1 MKAVVMW
8 KSLSVMLVAALLSGC
23 ALKSIQHYS
32 GGDHGLVIMATDV
45 STERRNEIWYDYV
58 FTVRN
63 IDTNEEKRMRIA
75 PRVGDTY
82 EYLGQLPA
90 GNYIIDRRES
100 IAKNGRRVYPRD
112 MSASFEV
119 EAGKVTLQHK
129 LNVSSRDN
137 AQYFSM
143 NYLGRREATTLY
155 ENELQSRAD
164 FDGWELK

>member
-1 MKAVVMW
+1 MKAVITW
-8 KSLSVMLVAALLSGC
+8 KFLSVMFVAALLSGC
-23 ALKSIQHYS
+23 AFKSIQPYT
-32 GGDHGLVIMATDV
+32 GGDYGLVIMTTDV
-45 STERRNEIWYDYV
+45 SAERKNEIWYDYV

-63 IDTNEEKRMRIA
+63 LNTDEEKRMRIA

-82 EYLGQLPA
+82 ELLGELPA

-100 IAKNGRRVYPRD
+100 IAKSGRRVYPRN

-143 NYLGRREATTLY
+143 TYLGKQEATTLF
-155 ENELQSRAD
+155 ENELQSRTD